1 MSLPFYKRWCGCAW
15 SVHVLR
21 VKIQNL
27 WIAVAILGRDIYK
40 DAALEFT
47 ECGSS
52 MVVWRRYIL
61 MLLVGLWAALIGS
74 WWWSA
79 SGGVACDCR
88 ISVNN
93 VRVRWFALWVSS
105 GPILLLSISTPVLRS
120 RGNLR
125 NFSYEFIQ
133 MKKNLVGKEYPKFS
147 YRGYFQIVLFFSSFP
162 TVAVAAIVI
171 LVVAVT
177 ATI

>member
-1 MSLPFYKRWCGCAW
+1 
-15 SVHVLR
+15 
-21 VKIQNL
+21 
-27 WIAVAILGRDIYK
+27 
-40 DAALEFT
+40 
-47 ECGSS
+47 
-52 MVVWRRYIL
+52 

-133 MKKNLVGKEYPKFS
+133 MKKILSRRNIQNFHTVDIFKSCY
-147 YRGYFQIVLFFSSFP
+147 FFSSFP

-171 LVVAVT
+171 LVVAIT

>member
-1 MSLPFYKRWCGCAW
+1 
-15 SVHVLR
+15 
-21 VKIQNL
+21 
-27 WIAVAILGRDIYK
+27 
-40 DAALEFT
+40 
-47 ECGSS
+47 
-52 MVVWRRYIL
+52 

-105 GPILLLSISTPVLRS
+105 DPILLLSISTPVLRS

-133 MKKNLVGKEYPKFS
+133 MKKKISSGRNIQNFH
-147 YRGYFQIVLFFSSFP
+147 IVDIFKSCYFFSSFS
-162 TVAVAAIVI
+162 TVAVAAIFI